1 MNNQDVAYKEIYNRM
16 NPNEFCSVP
25 FTGDVNFSESEV
37 VDRLLEIFGNDNVE
51 LVPGISSIQVA
62 ASKAKIP
69 LDKSSIITF
78 HVTEDIEQKKVDLLD
93 SIRSKRNVIILPRP
107 WPNDKEKEFMESDI
121 ALFLKNSGIDTCKL
135 ETWVFEFLTKK
146 YEKVFRGNVSDLE
159 GRQFDALSVMVI
171 DQVKRKTY
179 LEFN

>member
-1 MNNQDVAYKEIYNRM
+1 
-16 NPNEFCSVP
+16 
-25 FTGDVNFSESEV
+25 
-37 VDRLLEIFGNDNVE
+37 
-51 LVPGISSIQVA
+51 
-62 ASKAKIP
+62 
-69 LDKSSIITF
+69 
-78 HVTEDIEQKKVDLLD
+78 VDLLD
-93 SIRSKRNVIILPRP
+93 SIRSKRNAIILPRP

-135 ETWVFEFLTKK
+135 KTWVFEFLTKK
-146 YEKVFRGNVSDLE
+146 YEKVFRGNVSNLE